1 MGRSTLEVWRMP
13 GQRWESSGRGCR
25 VGVHGFGHPDDA
37 TLPPLGGPVTIADA
51 SMIRLNDILQ
61 RVASYHPDPDLDI
74 IKKAYVYSAKVH
86 QGQLRKS
93 GEPYLVHPLEVAG
106 LLAELKLDEAS
117 IVTGLLHDTI
127 EDTLATYEELT
138 ELFGSEVAQLVDG
151 VTKLSKFSASA
162 TLSQEE
168 KQAENFRKM
177 IIAMAQDIRVI
188 LVKLADRTHNMRTL
202 DHMAEEKQRRIAQ
215 ETLDIYAPLAN
226 RLGISWIK
234 TELEDLSFRYVKP
247 QEFFTLQEKLS
258 KRKREREKYIEDVS
272 ALIRSKLEERGLK
285 GEVSGRFKHLY
296 SIYRKMKAQAIE
308 FEQIHDIIA
317 FRILMPTVPSCY
329 EALGLVHQLW
339 KPVPGRFKDF
349 IAIPKPNMYQS
360 LHTTVVGPLGERIE
374 VQIRTPEMHKVAEEG
389 IAAHWAYKEG
399 RAPVSK
405 DDEKFAWL
413 RQLMEWQQD
422 LKDPKEFLE
431 TVKVDL
437 FTDEVFVFTPK
448 GDVRSLPRGA
458 TPVDFAYAIHSDV
471 GGRCVGAK
479 VNGKIVPL
487 RYKLK
492 NGDTVEVLTNPQANP
507 SKDWLTFVKTSR
519 AQQRIRGFIKQQQ
532 REKSLQLG
540 RELLER
546 EFKRFQLNF
555 NRLLKSG
562 GLKKVCEEL
571 GYRTE
576 DDLLVALGYGKVV
589 PNQVVVRVV
598 PPERLAASGDGKA
611 TPPSTA
617 AAAGT
622 SGGSMLGL
630 SRVTDFARKLVGKQ
644 NSSGVQIGGVDDVL
658 VRFGRC
664 CNPVPGDPIAG
675 FITRGRGVTVHTV
688 GCDKALATDPE
699 RRVDV
704 TWDVRG
710 DFKRPVTLRVLTA
723 DRSGLLAD
731 ITNIFSKKRVNISQA
746 NCRAT
751 GDDRAVN
758 TFEVTISDLKQLTD
772 LMRTI
777 ERLEGV
783 YSVERI

>member
-1 MGRSTLEVWRMP
+1 
-13 GQRWESSGRGCR
+13 
-25 VGVHGFGHPDDA
+25 
-37 TLPPLGGPVTIADA
+37 
-51 SMIRLNDILQ
+51 MIRLNDILQ

-93 GEPYLVHPLEVAG
+93 GEPYLIHPLEVAG
-106 LLAELKLDEAS
+106 ILAELKLDEAS

-127 EDTLATYEELT
+127 EDTLATAEELT
-138 ELFGSEVAQLVDG
+138 ELFGPEVAQLVDG

-202 DHMAEEKQRRIAQ
+202 DHMSEEKQARIAQ

-234 TELEDLSFRYVKP
+234 IELEDLSFRYVKP
-247 QEFFTLQEKLS
+247 QEFLNLQEKLN
-258 KRKREREKYIEDVS
+258 KRKKEREKYIDDTAAIV
-272 ALIRSKLEERGLK
+272 RTKLEERGLK
-285 GEVSGRFKHLY
+285 GDVSGRFKHVY
-296 SIYRKMKAQAIE
+296 SIYKKIKQQGID
-308 FEQIHDIIA
+308 FDQIHDIIA
-317 FRILMPTVPSCY
+317 FRILMPTLPSCY

-360 LHTTVVGPLGERIE
+360 LHTTLIGPLSERVE
-374 VQIRTPEMHKVAEEG
+374 VQIRTPEMHKIAEEG

-399 RAPVSK
+399 RVLISK

-448 GDVRSLPRGA
+448 GDVKSLPRGA
-458 TPVDFAYAIHSDV
+458 TPVDFAYTVHSDV

-492 NGDTVEVLTNPQANP
+492 NGDMVEVLTSPQAHP

-519 AQQRIRGFIKQQQ
+519 AQQRIRNFIKQQQ
-532 REKSLQLG
+532 RDKSLQLG
-540 RELLER
+540 RELAER
-546 EFKRFQLNF
+546 EFKRYQLNL
-555 NRLLKSG
+555 NKLTKNG
-562 GLKKVCEEL
+562 ELKKVGEEL
-571 GYRTE
+571 GYRIE
-576 DDLLVALGYGKVV
+576 DDLLVAIGYGKVTPQQLIQRFV
-589 PNQVVVRVV
+589 PQEKLA
-598 PPERLAASGDGKA
+598 PEERPASANAPGNGE
-611 TPPSTA
+611 S
-617 AAAGT
+617 
-622 SGGSMLGL
+622 SGSSMLPGL
-630 SRVTDFARKLVGKQ
+630 SKVTDLAKRLVGRPAK
-644 NSSGVQIGGVDDVL
+644 SGVQIGGVDDVL

-664 CNPVPGDPIAG
+664 CNPVPGDPIVG
-675 FITRGRGVTVHTV
+675 FITRGRGVTVHTDN
-688 GCDKALATDPE
+688 CEKSLATDPE

-704 TWDVRG
+704 SWDVRG

-723 DRSGLLAD
+723 DRPGLLAD
-731 ITNIFSKKRVNISQA
+731 ISNTFSKKGVNISQA

-772 LMRTI
+772 VMKAI
-777 ERLEGV
+777 ERISGV
-783 YSVERI
+783 TSVERI

>member
-1 MGRSTLEVWRMP
+1 
-13 GQRWESSGRGCR
+13 
-25 VGVHGFGHPDDA
+25 
-37 TLPPLGGPVTIADA
+37 
-51 SMIRLNDILQ
+51 MIRLNDILQ

-93 GEPYLVHPLEVAG
+93 GEPYLIHPLEVAG

-127 EDTLATYEELT
+127 EDTLATAEELT
-138 ELFGSEVAQLVDG
+138 ELFGPEVAQLVDG

-202 DHMAEEKQRRIAQ
+202 DHMSEEKQRRIAQ

-247 QEFFTLQEKLS
+247 QDFVALQDKLN
-258 KRKREREKYIEDVS
+258 KRKKEREKYIEDVS
-272 ALIRSKLEERGLK
+272 TLIRTKLEERGLS
-285 GEVSGRFKHLY
+285 GDVSGRFKHVY
-296 SIYRKMKAQAIE
+296 SIYKKMKSQGIE

-317 FRILMPTVPSCY
+317 FRIIMPSVPSCY

-374 VQIRTPEMHKVAEEG
+374 VQIRTPDMHKVAEEG

-399 RAPVSK
+399 KAVSVSK

-437 FTDEVFVFTPK
+437 FTDEVFVFTPR
-448 GDVRSLPRGA
+448 GDVKSLPRGA

-492 NGDTVEVLTNPQANP
+492 NGDTVEVLTSPQAHP

-519 AQQRIRGFIKQQQ
+519 AQQRIRAFIKQQQ

-546 EFKRFQLNF
+546 ELKRFQLNF
-555 NRLLKSG
+555 NRLLKNG
-562 GLKKVCEEL
+562 ELKKVCEEL
-571 GYRTE
+571 GYRVE
-576 DDLLVALGYGKVV
+576 DDLLVAVGYGKVV
-589 PNQVVVRVV
+589 PNQVISRVV
-598 PPERLAASGDGKA
+598 PPERLAANSGEGKG
-611 TPPSTA
+611 TSVESSA
-617 AAAGT
+617 AA
-622 SGGSMLGL
+622 SSSSMLPGL
-630 SRVTDFARKLVGKQ
+630 SRVTDFAKKLVGKQ

-704 TWDVRG
+704 SWDVRG

-723 DRSGLLAD
+723 DRTGLLAD
-731 ITNIFSKKRVNISQA
+731 ISNTFSKKGVNISQA

-777 ERLEGV
+777 ERLPGV

>member
-1 MGRSTLEVWRMP
+1 
-13 GQRWESSGRGCR
+13 
-25 VGVHGFGHPDDA
+25 
-37 TLPPLGGPVTIADA
+37 
-51 SMIRLNDILQ
+51 MIRLNDILQ

-106 LLAELKLDEAS
+106 ILAELKLDEAS

-138 ELFGSEVAQLVDG
+138 ELFGPEVAQLVDG

-188 LVKLADRTHNMRTL
+188 LVKLADRAHNMRTL

-247 QEFFTLQEKLS
+247 QEFFSLQEKLN
-258 KRKREREKYIEDVS
+258 KRRREREKYIEDVS
-272 ALIRSKLEERGLK
+272 ALIRGKLEERGLK
-285 GEVSGRFKHLY
+285 GEVSGRFKHAY
-296 SIYRKMKAQAIE
+296 SIYKKMKSQAIE

-317 FRILMPTVPSCY
+317 FRILMPAVPSCY

-399 RAPVSK
+399 KSPVSK

-492 NGDTVEVLTNPQANP
+492 NGDTVEVLTNPQAHP

-519 AQQRIRGFIKQQQ
+519 AQQRIRAFIKQQQ

-540 RELLER
+540 RELMER

-555 NRLLKSG
+555 NRLNKSG
-562 GLKKVCEEL
+562 ELKKVCEEL
-571 GYRTE
+571 GYRVVE
-576 DDLLVALGYGKVV
+576 DLLVAVGYGKVV
-589 PNQVVVRVV
+589 PNQIITRVV
-598 PPERLAASGDGKA
+598 PPERLAASSGEDKGA
-611 TPPSTA
+611 SAPGTA
-617 AAAGT
+617 AANA
-622 SGGSMLGL
+622 SGGMLGL
-630 SRVTDFARKLVGKQ
+630 SRVTDFARKLVGRQ
-644 NSSGVQIGGVDDVL
+644 SSSGVQIGGVDDVL

-699 RRVDV
+699 RRVEV
-704 TWDVRG
+704 SWDVRG

-723 DRSGLLAD
+723 DRPGLLAD
-731 ITNIFSKKRVNISQA
+731 ISNTFSKKGVNISQA

-758 TFEVTISDLKQLTD
+758 TFEVTVSDLKQLTD
-772 LMRTI
+772 VMRTI
-777 ERLEGV
+777 ERLNGV
-783 YSVERI
+783 FSVERI

>member
-1 MGRSTLEVWRMP
+1 
-13 GQRWESSGRGCR
+13 
-25 VGVHGFGHPDDA
+25 
-37 TLPPLGGPVTIADA
+37 
-51 SMIRLNDILQ
+51 MIRLNDILQ

-93 GEPYLVHPLEVAG
+93 GEPYLIHPLEVAG

-127 EDTLATYEELT
+127 EDTLATSEELT
-138 ELFGSEVAQLVDG
+138 ELFGPEVAQLVDG

-247 QEFFTLQEKLS
+247 QDFLALQDKLN
-258 KRKREREKYIEDVS
+258 KRKKEREKYIEEVS
-272 ALIRSKLEERGLK
+272 ELVQGKLEERGLK
-285 GEVSGRFKHLY
+285 GDVSGRFKHVY
-296 SIYRKMKAQAIE
+296 SIYKKMKSQGIE

-317 FRILMPTVPSCY
+317 FRILMPAVPSCY

-374 VQIRTPEMHKVAEEG
+374 VQIRTPDMHKVAEEG

-399 RAPVSK
+399 KALTVSK

-448 GDVRSLPRGA
+448 GDVKSLPRGA

-492 NGDTVEVLTNPQANP
+492 NGDTIEVLTSPQAHP

-519 AQQRIRGFIKQQQ
+519 AQQRIRAFIKQQQ

-546 EFKRFQLNF
+546 ELKRYQLNF
-555 NRLLKSG
+555 NKLLKTG
-562 GLKKVCEEL
+562 ALKKTCEEL
-571 GYRTE
+571 GFRVE

-589 PNQVVVRVV
+589 PNQVIVRVV
-598 PPERLAASGDGKA
+598 PPEKLAASSGDGR
-611 TPPSTA
+611 STSA
-617 AAAGT
+617 EAQAQS
-622 SGGSMLGL
+622 SGGSSSMLPGL
-630 SRVTDFARKLVGKQ
+630 SRVTDFAKKLVGKQ

-704 TWDVRG
+704 SWDVRG

-723 DRSGLLAD
+723 DRTGLLAD
-731 ITNIFSKKRVNISQA
+731 ISNTFSKKGVNISQA

-758 TFEVTISDLKQLTD
+758 TFEVIISDLKQLTD

-777 ERLEGV
+777 ERLPGV
-783 YSVERI
+783 FSVERI

>member
-1 MGRSTLEVWRMP
+1 
-13 GQRWESSGRGCR
+13 
-25 VGVHGFGHPDDA
+25 
-37 TLPPLGGPVTIADA
+37 
-51 SMIRLNDILQ
+51 MIRLNDILQ

-93 GEPYLVHPLEVAG
+93 GEPYLIHPLEVAG
-106 LLAELKLDEAS
+106 ILAELKLDEAS

-127 EDTLATYEELT
+127 EDTLATAEELT
-138 ELFGSEVAQLVDG
+138 ELFGPEVAQLVDG

-202 DHMAEEKQRRIAQ
+202 DHMSEEKQARIAQ

-234 TELEDLSFRYVKP
+234 IELEDLSFRYVKP
-247 QEFFTLQEKLS
+247 QEFFNLQEKLN
-258 KRKREREKYIEDVS
+258 KRKKEREKYIDDT
-272 ALIRSKLEERGLK
+272 AAIIRTKLEERGLK
-285 GEVSGRFKHLY
+285 GDVSGRFKHVY
-296 SIYRKMKAQAIE
+296 SIYKKIKQQGID
-308 FEQIHDIIA
+308 FDQIHDIIA
-317 FRILMPTVPSCY
+317 FRILMPTLPSCY

-360 LHTTVVGPLGERIE
+360 LHTTVIGPLSERVE
-374 VQIRTPEMHKVAEEG
+374 VQIRTPEMHKIAEEG

-399 RAPVSK
+399 KVLISK

-448 GDVRSLPRGA
+448 GDVKSLPRGA

-492 NGDTVEVLTNPQANP
+492 NGDMVEVLTSPQAHP

-519 AQQRIRGFIKQQQ
+519 AQQRIRNFIKQQQ
-532 REKSLQLG
+532 RDKSLQLG
-540 RELLER
+540 RELAER
-546 EFKRFQLNF
+546 ELKRYQFNLNKLTK
-555 NRLLKSG
+555 NG
-562 GLKKVCEEL
+562 ELKKAAEEL
-571 GYRTE
+571 GYRIE
-576 DDLLVALGYGKVV
+576 DDLLVAIGYGKVTPQQLAQRLV
-589 PNQVVVRVV
+589 PQEKLASE
-598 PPERLAASGDGKA
+598 ERPSPSNNGTNGDG
-611 TPPSTA
+611 
-617 AAAGT
+617 
-622 SGGSMLGL
+622 SGSSMLPGL
-630 SRVTDFARKLVGKQ
+630 SKVTDLAKRLVGRT
-644 NSSGVQIGGVDDVL
+644 SRSGVQIGGVDDVL

-675 FITRGRGVTVHTV
+675 FITRGRGVTVHTDK
-688 GCDKALATDPE
+688 CEKALATDPE

-704 TWDVRG
+704 SWDVRG

-723 DRSGLLAD
+723 DRPGLLAD
-731 ITNIFSKKRVNISQA
+731 ISNTFSKKGVNISQA

-758 TFEVTISDLKQLTD
+758 TFEVTISDLKQLTE
-772 LMRTI
+772 LMRAI
-777 ERLEGV
+777 ERLNGV
-783 YSVERI
+783 HSVERI

>member
-1 MGRSTLEVWRMP
+1 MRTLE
-13 GQRWESSGRGCR
+13 
-25 VGVHGFGHPDDA
+25 H
-37 TLPPLGGPVTIADA
+37 
-51 SMIRLNDILQ
+51 
-61 RVASYHPDPDLDI
+61 
-74 IKKAYVYSAKVH
+74 IK
-86 QGQLRKS
+86 
-93 GEPYLVHPLEVAG
+93 
-106 LLAELKLDEAS
+106 
-117 IVTGLLHDTI
+117 
-127 EDTLATYEELT
+127 
-138 ELFGSEVAQLVDG
+138 
-151 VTKLSKFSASA
+151 
-162 TLSQEE
+162 EE
-168 KQAENFRKM
+168 KQ
-177 IIAMAQDIRVI
+177 Q
-188 LVKLADRTHNMRTL
+188 
-202 DHMAEEKQRRIAQ
+202 RIAQ

-247 QEFFTLQEKLS
+247 QEYFALLDKVQ
-258 KRKREREKYIEDVS
+258 KRSREREEYIDEVIE
-272 ALIRSKLEERGLK
+272 LIQTKLKERGLQ
-285 GEVSGRFKHLY
+285 GEVSGRLKHLY
-296 SIYRKMKAQAIE
+296 SIHKKMKQQGID

-317 FRILMPTVPSCY
+317 FRLIMPTIPNCY
-329 EALGLVHQLW
+329 EALGLIHQLW

-360 LHTTVVGPLGERIE
+360 LHTTVLGPMSERVE
-374 VQIRTPEMHKVAEEG
+374 MQIRTSEMHRIAEEG

-399 RAPVSK
+399 RAQISK

-458 TPVDFAYAIHSDV
+458 TPVDFAYGVHSDV
-471 GGRCVGAK
+471 GARCVGAK

-492 NGDTVEVLTNPQANP
+492 NGDMVEVLTNPQAHP

-519 AQQRIRGFIKQQQ
+519 AQQKIRAFIKQQQ
-532 REKSLQLG
+532 RDKSLQLG
-540 RELLER
+540 RDLAER
-546 EFKRFQLNF
+546 EFKRFSLNF
-555 NRLLKSG
+555 NKLMKNGELKP
-562 GLKKVCEEL
+562 VANEF

-576 DDLLVALGYGKVV
+576 DDLLVAIGYGKLAPLQLV
-589 PNQVVVRVV
+589 QKLV
-598 PPERLAASGDGKA
+598 PPEKLALDEKPSRDGDGAAKESA
-611 TPPSTA
+611 TMSM
-617 AAAGT
+617 AG
-622 SGGSMLGL
+622 GL
-630 SRVTDFARKLVGKQ
+630 SRVTEMARKLVGRQ
-644 NSSGVQIGGVDDVL
+644 TRTGVQIGGIDDVL

-688 GCDKALATDPE
+688 GCEKALATDPE
-699 RRVDV
+699 RRVEV
-704 TWDVRG
+704 SWDVRG
-710 DFKRPVTLRVLTA
+710 DYKRPVTLRVLTA
-723 DRSGLLAD
+723 DRPGLLAD
-731 ITNIFSKKRVNISQA
+731 ISNTFSKKGVNISQA

-777 ERLEGV
+777 ERLNGV
-783 YSVERI
+783 FSVERI

>member
-1 MGRSTLEVWRMP
+1 
-13 GQRWESSGRGCR
+13 
-25 VGVHGFGHPDDA
+25 
-37 TLPPLGGPVTIADA
+37 
-51 SMIRLNDILQ
+51 MIRLNDILNQ
-61 RVASYHPDPDLDI
+61 VKSYHPDPDLDV

-86 QGQLRKS
+86 QGQLRHS

-106 LLAELKLDEAS
+106 VLAQLKLDEAS

-127 EDTLATYEELT
+127 EDTLATPEELT
-138 ELFGSEVAQLVDG
+138 ELFGSEVTQLVDG
-151 VTKLSKFSASA
+151 VTKLSKFQASA

-202 DHMAEEKQRRIAQ
+202 NYMREDKRQRIAQ

-234 TELEDLSFRYVKP
+234 TELEDLSFRWLKP
-247 QEFFTLQEKLS
+247 AEYADLVERVGR
-258 KRKREREKYIEDVS
+258 RKKEREKYIEDVVR
-272 ALIRSKLEERGLK
+272 LIETKLAERDLQAR
-285 GEVSGRFKHLY
+285 VSGRFKHLY
-296 SIYRKMKAQAIE
+296 SIWKKMRADAID
-308 FEQIHDIIA
+308 FDQVHDMIA
-317 FRILMPTVPSCY
+317 FRLIMPTIPSCY
-329 EALGLVHQLW
+329 EALGLIHQLW

-360 LHTTVVGPLGERIE
+360 LHTTVIGPLGERVE
-374 VQIRTPEMHKVAEEG
+374 VQIRTEEMHRIAEEG

-399 RAPVSK
+399 KAEVRR

-448 GDVRSLPRGA
+448 GDVKSLPRGA

-492 NGDTVEVLTNPQANP
+492 NGDTVEVLTNPSAHP

-532 REKSLQLG
+532 REKSQQLG
-540 RELLER
+540 RELLDK
-546 EFKRFQLNF
+546 EFRRVGLNL
-555 NRLLKSG
+555 NKLLKSG
-562 GLKKVCEEL
+562 ELKPVAAEL
-571 GYRTE
+571 GYRLE
-576 DDLLVALGYGKVV
+576 DDILVAVGYGKIV
-589 PNQVVVRVV
+589 PHQLVQRLLPAEKLAETEKAPAREEGTESKESLTPV
-598 PPERLAASGDGKA
+598 PGANGFGRMTEL
-611 TPPSTA
+611 
-617 AAAGT
+617 
-622 SGGSMLGL
+622 
-630 SRVTDFARKLVGKQ
+630 ARKLVGRQ
-644 NSSGVQIGGVDDVL
+644 SRTGVQIGGVDDVL

-688 GCDKALATDPE
+688 GCEKALATDPE

-704 TWDVRG
+704 AWDVRR
-710 DFKRPVTLRVLTA
+710 DYKRPVTLRVLTA
-723 DRSGLLAD
+723 DRPGLLAD
-731 ITNIFSKKRVNISQA
+731 MSSIFSKKGVNISQA

-772 LMRTI
+772 LMKTI
-777 ERLEGV
+777 ERLNGV
-783 YSVERI
+783 YSVERV